1 MNTQIKQALEN
12 LFQKHRIVFWYDDKQ
27 EFEKDFT
34 ALTLDDVTK
43 LEIKNNEFK
52 LKYLILREQ
61 KEQKFLLYKNEARP
75 QKYIDNWLLD
85 VELYSG
91 EFRTD
96 QVAILLSE
104 LELGFEFADLIQEHM
119 EFFKSKERVE
129 KLKKSIT
136 KEDIPGT
143 LRLKMMSV
151 ICSSDVRVDAILESL
166 LAQEAK
172 KKDDKY
178 KLLVRCG
185 LDGFLWEKIEKY
197 YGYRSE
203 DASVKDFVMTLF
215 KEIYLS
221 HFEGNRVLNND
232 ALVFMNR
239 WKDSIKN
246 KDSFEIHSQMC
257 EEMLDIEADLFHRD
271 FRDLIDLD
279 FFNIIDKKII
289 SDLVKAVRERKV
301 SSGDVTLWVRAR
313 RQSHWYEMYA
323 HVYEAIDYAA
333 RFIATLDQTVLNVES
348 LESGISLYANNWFM
362 IDRLYRKY
370 IYHMLSSRQATLL
383 DRLTQEIENLYVN
396 NYLLKLSDNWQ
407 RHIDKLERWSIPSAM
422 MQHDFFAKYVEPV
435 LGKKQK
441 IYVVISDALRYE
453 AGDEFVSVIRQE
465 DMFEATIEPAV
476 SMLPSYTQ
484 LGMASL
490 LPNRSLAFSGD
501 ESATV
506 LVDGINA
513 RSSNRKKILQNYV
526 GKSTVVSAKE
536 LMKMTKDGENGTR
549 ALVRDHDVVYIYHDV
564 IDNAG
569 KLKTEDTVCKA
580 AEECLVELKQIIRKL
595 TSANATHII
604 VTADHGFIY
613 QHKAIEESDYLG
625 VTATGEEILY
635 EDRRFVLGRNLDENQ
650 SFKKFTSEQLGLTGD
665 IEVLI
670 PKSINRLKRSGSS
683 SKFVHGG
690 ATLQEIVI
698 PVIQIHKK
706 RKSDTTH
713 VDVDIIRGS
722 SSVISSGQLSVTFY
736 QRDAVTDKLLPRVLK
751 AGIYTLDGV
760 LISDVHK
767 LVFDLTSDNP
777 REREMKVRFL
787 LSQNSDEANGKEVVL
802 KLEERVDRTSHFKEY
817 ATMRYQMRRSFSSDF
832 DF

>member
-151 ICSSDVRVDAILESL
+151 ICSSDVRVDAVLESL

-203 DASVKDFVMTLF
+203 EASVKDFVMTLF

-333 RFIATLDQTVLNVES
+333 RFIAILDQTVLNVES

-465 DMFEATIEPAV
+465 DMFEASIEPAV

-736 QRDAVTDKLLPRVLK
+736 QRDAVTDKLLPRVLR

-787 LSQNSDEANGKEVVL
+787 LSQNADDANGKEVVL
-802 KLEERVDRTSHFKEY
+802 KLEEQVDKTSHFKEY
-817 ATMRYQMRRSFSSDF
+817 ATMSYQMRRSFSSDF